1 MTDDA
6 KQEDLKNRVRSE
18 DWFLQS
24 LVNVVN
30 GGQLS
35 FGVTLNVGGFLISGV
50 LVSGK
55 EYFDGLGGDVA
66 SGVDD
71 SEAASLIQ
79 ETFNKYGAIYDID
92 DVKGKEEGL
101 PRPAYIH
108 MRDARF
114 FSTSG
119 EPVPSNQGV
128 WWRGRIG
135 EVQGFVLGCLGEE

>member
-1 MTDDA
+1 MTGIT
-6 KQEDLKNRVRSE
+6 KEERLKEMVRSE

-50 LVSGK
+50 MVSGR
-55 EYFDGLGGDVA
+55 EYFDGLGGDFA

-71 SEAASLIQ
+71 SEAASLIK

-92 DVKGKEEGL
+92 DVEGKEEGL

-108 MRDARF
+108 MRDAQF

-119 EPVPSNQGV
+119 DPVPSNQGV
-128 WWRGRIG
+128 WWRGRIS